1 MSYTARAC
9 CNGLGQSTA
18 EVESSKGLLVRMIQ
32 AESNRIA
39 GFADTPPV
47 AAIRQKIA
55 EAVRWARAASWRLQD
70 GKNAEAMESVG
81 VGIRTMHEVS
91 QAITRLSPYD
101 RQAAQ
106 AQERTQTGASF
117 LDQVLVSLGVKTPEE
132 VYHPNVAGGSVA
144 DVVGSAVG
152 GTARAL
158 ESAAGGI
165 ASYPWLI
172 PAAAGVALFFAMRK

>member
-9 CNGLGQSTA
+9 CNGLGQTPA
-18 EVESSKGLLVRMIQ
+18 EVESAKGILIRMIQ

-39 GFADTPPV
+39 GLADTPPV
-47 AAIRQKIA
+47 AVIRQKIA
-55 EAVRWARAASWRLQD
+55 DATRWARAASWRLQD
-70 GKNAEAMESVG
+70 GKNAEAMESVV

-91 QAITRLSPYD
+91 RAITGLSAQD

-106 AQERTQTGASF
+106 AQQRTQTGASF

-132 VYHPNVAGGSVA
+132 VYHPDVAGGTVA

-158 ESAAGGI
+158 ETAAGGI

-172 PAAAGVALFFAMRK
+172 PAAAGVALFFATRK